1 LIWIKTA
8 RCTGRDNRL
17 ASQPGKGVHVVAS
30 SRSTRESTSKLEL
43 VRNSALAVELTGDQC
58 AVLAEVMSVR
68 ELADGEI
75 LVKQGA
81 SDNHLY
87 AVVSGALA
95 VARQVEAGGE
105 WVTLHVLTKGD
116 LAGELGF
123 MDGRPHYA
131 ALRASGPTQVL
142 CLQREKLESLLSR
155 DPVVVYRVMRAIF
168 RVVHVILN
176 RMAMQTSELTNYLYK
191 VHGKY

>member
-1 LIWIKTA
+1 MATGKA
-8 RCTGRDNRL
+8 R
-17 ASQPGKGVHVVAS
+17 
-30 SRSTRESTSKLEL
+30 TREETPKLEL

-58 AVLAEVMSVR
+58 AVLTEVMSVR

-131 ALRASGPTQVL
+131 ALRAAGPTRVL
-142 CLQREKLESLLSR
+142 SLERGKLESLLER

>member
-1 LIWIKTA
+1 MDA
-8 RCTGRDNRL
+8 AAGHG
-17 ASQPGKGVHVVAS
+17 A
-30 SRSTRESTSKLEL
+30 ESAKLEL

-58 AVLAEVMSVR
+58 HALAEIMSVR
-68 ELADGEI
+68 DLEDGEI
-75 LVKQGA
+75 LVRQGA
-81 SDNHLY
+81 SDDNLY
-87 AVVSGALA
+87 AIVKGAVA
-95 VARQVEAGGE
+95 VARQVEGGAE
-105 WVTLHVLTKGD
+105 WITLHMLTKGD

-131 ALRASGPTQVL
+131 ALRATGPTQVL
-142 CLQREKLESLLSR
+142 CLQRDRLESLLQR
-155 DPVVVYRVMRAIF
+155 EPVIVYRVMRAIF

>member
-1 LIWIKTA
+1 MPQA
-8 RCTGRDNRL
+8 ANRGANQEAAL
-17 ASQPGKGVHVVAS
+17 
-30 SRSTRESTSKLEL
+30 KLEL

-58 AVLAEVMSVR
+58 AVLAELVSVR
-68 ELADGEI
+68 KLADGEV

-87 AVVSGALA
+87 VIVGGALA
-95 VARQVEAGGE
+95 VARQVEADGQ
-105 WVTLHVLTKGD
+105 WVNLHLLSKGD

-131 ALRASGPTQVL
+131 ALRATGPTQVL
-142 CLQREKLESLLSR
+142 CLEREKLESMLDR
-155 DPVVVYRVMRAIF
+155 EPVIVYRVMRAIF
-168 RVVHVILN
+168 RVVHVIVN
-176 RMAMQTSELTNYLYK
+176 RMAMQTSELTNYIFK